1 MDGRTGL
8 AGPNQQGVATMK
20 NPYLIALT
28 AALITAG
35 AIKAAPA
42 FAEPIDAQTY
52 VSHVQTR
59 DLDLSSASGT
69 RELQQRLTLAA
80 REVCGVASDADIA
93 GKNDVRK
100 CRDDALARATNDRAA
115 LLAAASR
122 GAVLA
127 VTAAR

>member
-1 MDGRTGL
+1 
-8 AGPNQQGVATMK
+8 MK

-35 AIKAAPA
+35 VIKAAPA
-42 FAEPIDAQTY
+42 FAEPVEAQTF
-52 VSHVQTR
+52 VSRVQTS
-59 DLDLSSASGT
+59 DLDLSSGPGT

-80 REVCGVASDADIA
+80 REVCGTASDADVA

-100 CRDDALARATNDRAA
+100 CRNEALARATNDRAA

-122 GAVLA
+122 GAVIA
-127 VTAAR
+127 VTASR

>member
-1 MDGRTGL
+1 MVGRTGL
-8 AGPNQQGVATMK
+8 AGPNKGVATMK

-28 AALITAG
+28 AGLITAG
-35 AIKAAPA
+35 FIKAAPA
-42 FAEPIDAQTY
+42 FAEPVGAQTY
-52 VSHVQTR
+52 VSRVQTS

-80 REVCGVASDADIA
+80 REVCGTASDADVA

-100 CRDDALARATNDRAA
+100 CRDEALARATDNQAA
-115 LLAAASR
+115 LRAAASR

-127 VTAAR
+127 VTAQR